1 MRRLIAL
8 FLLLVLTL
16 QAPWAVAAAY
26 CQHESAPEAHH
37 FGHHEHVHAQAQAAD
52 ATLQGSA
59 DAEAADSAADLDC
72 PACHACCAALS
83 LHSPGVAP
91 VSTGSQPPGLDQRL
105 LPAPPPTPLERPDW
119 HHPA

>member
-16 QAPWAVAAAY
+16 QAPWAAAAAY
-26 CQHESAPEAHH
+26 CQHESAPAAQH
-37 FGHHEHVHAQAQAAD
+37 FGHHEHAHAQAAD
-52 ATLQGSA
+52 ATLQGGV
-59 DAEAADSAADLDC
+59 DAEAADSAPDLDC
-72 PACHACCAALS
+72 PSCHACCAALS
-83 LHSPGVAP
+83 LHGPGVTLVA
-91 VSTGSQPPGLDQRL
+91 TGSAPPGLAQRL